1 MNVLQTEKPQKKIS
15 FYLSIAFM
23 SGILMY
29 VMQYFVVDLLLY
41 SLLSAFG
48 EGWARVEWLW
58 LLAVSCTYLLTLG
71 VAGALVL
78 VAFRKSP
85 LSGFTGTPGCPRLP
99 FLFIPVTIGSL
110 YLLNLIVNL
119 AFGDLLAPF
128 ESNYTV
134 DSFPHSPLGV
144 AAYLVYLAVIPGIFE
159 EWFFRG
165 VLQKNLATVISR
177 KSAIVI
183 SALIFGFMHVDPG
196 QTVFAFGFGL
206 IAGYLFDKTGSIW
219 FGVLIHL
226 LNNAISG
233 CGTYW
238 TYVYQSE
245 SVMMAFSIS
254 TLVMIGIA
262 VIGFPIFLATAGK
275 RKVVR
280 LGEAERM
287 LPAGRSVL
295 KVTLKNP
302 FTYLMFAGYCC
313 LIWLVYFR

>member
-1 MNVLQTEKPQKKIS
+1 MEALYTEKPKKKVA

-23 SGILMY
+23 SGIIIY
-29 VMQYFVVDLLLY
+29 AMQYFGVDFLLY
-41 SLLSAFG
+41 ALLSLFG
-48 EGWARVEWLW
+48 REWAQIEWLW
-58 LLAVSCTYLLTLG
+58 LLAVSGAYLLTLG
-71 VAGALVL
+71 ISGALLL

-85 LSGFTGTPGCPRLP
+85 LSGFTGTLGCPRLP
-99 FLFIPVTIGSL
+99 FLFIPMTIGAL
-110 YLLNLIVNL
+110 YLLNLVVNMV
-119 AFGDLLAPF
+119 FGDLLAPF
-128 ESNYTV
+128 EPNYTV
-134 DSFPHSPLGV
+134 NSFPHSSLGV
-144 AAYLVYLAVIPGIFE
+144 AVYLIYLAVIPGIFE
-159 EWFFRG
+159 EWLFRG

-226 LNNAISG
+226 LNNAVSG

-245 SVMMAFSIS
+245 DVIMAFNIYILA
-254 TLVMIGIA
+254 TIGIA
-262 VIGFPIFLATAGK
+262 VIGFPIYLATAGK
-275 RKVVR
+275 QKVVR

-295 KVTLKNP
+295 KATLKNP
-302 FTYLMFAGYCC
+302 FMYLMLAGYCC